1 MTQNGKGSRRRP
13 RAVSKD
19 VEESNHS
26 RIFGKRKYWW
36 ELRDLPNT
44 PITLETH
51 NATPERSNIDP
62 TEPTDSFD

>member
-44 PITLETH
+44 PITLETP